1 MHTKTLCLV
10 FAFIFSGTS
19 ALYALNVERLSDK
32 EARIVD
38 SFLEKLTPLIEEKKK
53 RNNANLLTFDEL
65 YAPLDRKEK
74 KLLKKIQGLKPKQLG
89 VRTPRQKE
97 EKNAKPFKEIT
108 GQKIKLDGKRTS
120 LPPQAVS
127 PEAYAAYEKMMLAM
141 EKNLGKRFY
150 IESAH
155 RGKPYHLYNF
165 IKYLRE
171 HNYSLIET
179 AKLNALPGYSEH
191 NLKTYHAIDLINEDG
206 INGEPDTKDYEAL
219 PEYKWMLKNAVD
231 YGFTLSYPRGNP
243 HGIDFEPWHWRYH
256 PKLAAKLKVQP
267 QTREAE

>member
-1 MHTKTLCLV
+1 MNTKILCLV

-19 ALYALNVERLSDK
+19 ALYALNVEKLSDK
-32 EARIVD
+32 EALIVD

-53 RNNANLLTFDEL
+53 RDNANLLTFDKL
-65 YAPLDRKEK
+65 YAPLDKKEK
-74 KLLKKIQGLKPKQLG
+74 KFLKKIQSLKPKQLG

-97 EKNAKPFKEIT
+97 EKNAKPFKKIT
-108 GQKIKLDGKRTS
+108 GQKIRLNGQCTS

-127 PEAYAAYEKMMLAM
+127 PEAYEAYEKMMRAM
-141 EKNLGKRFY
+141 EKDLGKRLY

-165 IKYLRE
+165 IKYLRG
-171 HNYSLIET
+171 HNYSLINT

-191 NLKTYHAIDLINEDG
+191 NLKIYHAIDLINEDG
-206 INGEPDTKDYEAL
+206 INGEPDVSDYEKL
-219 PEYKWMLKNAVD
+219 PEYQWMLKHAGE

-243 HGIDFEPWHWRYH
+243 WGISFEPWHWKFNPPER
-256 PKLAAKLKVQP
+256 KK
-267 QTREAE
+267 

>member
-1 MHTKTLCLV
+1 MNTKTLCLL
-10 FAFIFSGTS
+10 FFFCFFGNS
-19 ALYALNVERLSDK
+19 ALYALNVEKLSDK
-32 EARIVD
+32 DARTVD
-38 SFLEKLTPLIEEKKK
+38 SFLEKLTPLVEEKKK
-53 RNNANLLTFDEL
+53 KNNANLLTFDEL
-65 YAPLDRKEK
+65 YAPLNKKEK
-74 KLLKKIQGLKPKQLG
+74 KFLKKIQGLKPKQLG

-97 EKNAKPFKEIT
+97 EKNALAFKEVT
-108 GQKIKLDGKRTS
+108 GQRIRLNGQRTS

-127 PEAYAAYEKMMLAM
+127 PEAYTAYEKMMLAM
-141 EKNLGKRFY
+141 EKDLGKRFY

-171 HNYSLIET
+171 HKYSLLET

-206 INGEPDTKDYEAL
+206 INGEPDVSDYEKL
-219 PEYKWMLKNAVD
+219 PEYRWMLKNAAD

-243 HGIDFEPWHWRYH
+243 YGIDFEPWHWRYH
-256 PKLAAKLKVQP
+256 PKLAAAFKSQLQ
-267 QTREAE
+267 AEKTE